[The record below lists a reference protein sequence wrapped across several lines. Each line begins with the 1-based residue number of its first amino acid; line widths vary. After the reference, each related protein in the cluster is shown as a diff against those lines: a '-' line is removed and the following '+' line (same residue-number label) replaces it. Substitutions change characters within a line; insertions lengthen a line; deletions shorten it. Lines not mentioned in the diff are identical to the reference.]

1 MKAKKICST
10 LIKLFAILFIATAL
24 GLLLLI
30 LAYSIPVNPETS
42 ESTFKHFSEIGW
54 NPKASL
60 RYEQRVSYFDTFE
73 PDVLNDGTDRIIL
86 TYSFDESHMPILEKA
101 ITMFGYGRYWHGYV
115 VLLRPIFHF
124 VDYWDFFL
132 LNGMFQVSI
141 VFILGI
147 LVWKRTLELR
157 YPLAVMTSYLLL
169 MPITLAL
176 SLQYTPVFYIA
187 FLGSV
192 VVVAMNGF
200 LCQRDRIYLFFAI
213 LGILT
218 CYFDFLTYP
227 LLTWAFPLCW
237 YLVVRGK
244 VLTVLRKYVDVILT
258 ALTWIFGY
266 VGFFLTKWL
275 LIYVIY
281 GRETLD
287 AMDSTEAFSHLKVV
301 DDALKVS
308 KQTYNRFDAI
318 YTNWRHYMFVG
329 FVAIVL
335 LWILWALILRIRYN
349 WKIQAQSLPFWVITF
364 SGAAWCFVFTGH
376 TAIHHLFTYRV
387 LAAGILAFVLF
398 LCENA
403 RVSAAPPEKM
413 FRLKIWTSL
422 ALCLAAGWGI
432 TSFAKENVYVFNGG
446 ENQAIRLAPG
456 EQFDCSF
463 YATFDEIRQ
472 LGLCV
477 ASLDDLDGVI
487 HVSLQGESIAYETD
501 FPIEYYRD
509 STYTTNYVEWMRL
522 RPGTEYHMSV
532 SVRENKSGV
541 DLLMTD
547 DGNMPL
553 NEYRNSSLNGT
564 SLGEIQ
570 LLGGIV
576 YNTTVRSRAARMY
589 LTFLM
594 GIYLWMFG
602 ESLFCEYQHIK
613 RKNA

>member
-1 MKAKKICST
+1 MKAKRICST

-24 GLLLLI
+24 GLLLLV
-30 LAYSIPVNPETS
+30 LAYSVSVNPETS
-42 ESTFKHFSEIGW
+42 ESTFKHFYAMGW

-60 RYEQRVSYFDTFE
+60 RYEQYISYFDTFE
-73 PDVLNDGTDRIIL
+73 PDVLNDGTDTIIL
-86 TYSFDESHMPILEKA
+86 DYTFDESDIPILKKA

-115 VLLRPIFHF
+115 ALLRPIFYF

-132 LNGMFQVSI
+132 LNGMLQVTI
-141 VFILGI
+141 VFVLGI

-157 YPLAVMTSYLLL
+157 YPLAVVTSYLLL

-192 VVVAMNGF
+192 AAVAMNGF

-244 VLTVLRKYVDVILT
+244 ALTVLQKYVNVILT

-266 VGFFLTKWL
+266 TGFFFAKWL
-275 LIYVIY
+275 LVYVIY

-287 AMDSTEAFSHLKVV
+287 AMESATAFNHLGVV

-308 KQTYNRFDAI
+308 KQTYNRFDTI

-329 FVAIVL
+329 FVIIVL
-335 LWILWALILRIRYN
+335 LWILWALIQRIRYN
-349 WKIQAQSLPFWVITF
+349 WKIQVQSLPFWVITF
-364 SGAAWCFVFTGH
+364 SGTAWCFVFTGH
-376 TAIHHLFTYRV
+376 TAVHHFFTYRV

-398 LCENA
+398 LCENV
-403 RVSAAPPEKM
+403 RVPSAPPQRSL
-413 FRLKIWTSL
+413 RLKIWASL
-422 ALCLAAGWGI
+422 ILCLAAGWGI
-432 TSFAKENVYVFNGG
+432 TSFAKENVDVLNGVDY
-446 ENQAIRLAPG
+446 QAIRLAPG
-456 EQFDCSF
+456 EQFDCTF
-463 YATFDEIRQ
+463 YATFDEIR
-472 LGLCV
+472 LFGLCV
-477 ASLDDLDGVI
+477 APVDDLDGVI
-487 HVSLQGESIAYETD
+487 HVSLQGASIAYETD
-501 FPIEYYRD
+501 FPIEHYED
-509 STYTTNYVEWMRL
+509 GTYATNYVEWKHL
-522 RPGTEYHMSV
+522 RPGTEYHMSI

-541 DLLMTD
+541 DLLMTY

-553 NEYRNSSLNGT
+553 NEYRDSRLNGT

-570 LLGGIV
+570 LLGSIV

-589 LTFLM
+589 LAFLM

-602 ESLFCEYQHIK
+602 EALLCEWKHIK
-613 RKNA
+613 MKNA